1 MCKNPLLT
9 IKNNG
14 RVLSLQEIKKACD
27 YTYTSEKSKNIIPIK
42 CGKCDECRKEKMFE
56 MINRIKKEL
65 AIRKNA
71 FFLTLTYDEEH
82 KKNLNKRDMQLF
94 LKKYRKKQQLKYFY
108 VGELGETT
116 QRPHYHCIIFGELPK
131 DLKECKVKT
140 KNGYTQ
146 YESNEIQKIWGNGL
160 IKISKMTLP
169 LVFYITKYMLKNNK
183 ENEFICSWS
192 RKPPIGVKEDS
203 IEYDIIKPNRTKAEK
218 NYYKYRYGDI
228 PILEEEVE
236 KQEIKIEEIEKQT
249 KLKYIDYINKK
260 RATI

>member
-9 IKNNG
+9 IKRNDKI
-14 RVLSLQEIKKACD
+14 LSLAEVKNASET
-27 YTYTSEKSKNIIPIK
+27 TYTTEESKNIVQIK
-42 CGKCDECRKEKMFE
+42 CGKCDECRKEKMYE

-94 LKKYRKKQQLKYFY
+94 LKRYRKKQQLKYFY

-116 QRPHYHCIIFGELPK
+116 KRPHYHCIIFGELPK

-146 YESNEIQKIWGNGL
+146 YESKEIQNIWSYGL

-169 LVFYITKYMLKNNK
+169 LVYYITKK
-183 ENEFICSWS
+183 
-192 RKPPIGVKEDS
+192 
-203 IEYDIIKPNRTKAEK
+203 
-218 NYYKYRYGDI
+218 
-228 PILEEEVE
+228 
-236 KQEIKIEEIEKQT
+236 
-249 KLKYIDYINKK
+249 
-260 RATI
+260 